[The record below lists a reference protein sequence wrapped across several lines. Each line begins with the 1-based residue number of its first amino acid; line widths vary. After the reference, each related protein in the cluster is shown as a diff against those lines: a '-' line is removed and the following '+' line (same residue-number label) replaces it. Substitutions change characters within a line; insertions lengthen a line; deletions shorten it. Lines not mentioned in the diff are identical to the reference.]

1 MESWL
6 TILLGLALLVFQG
19 YSEKKK
25 KEAAKS
31 KRNTI
36 SNEPFSNE
44 PFFFTNEP
52 EPEIEKEPEPVREV
66 REVILDTPQDSHFK
80 PIDIVRPE
88 LESISSGEIKDVEE
102 TTEKPFIAD
111 PRQLVIFSEIMKP
124 KYLEQ

>member
-25 KEAAKS
+25 KEAAKA
-31 KRNTI
+31 KRNIT
-36 SNEPFSNE
+36 SNETFSNE

-52 EPEIEKEPEPVREV
+52 EPELEPDPIKEIHED
-66 REVILDTPQDSHFK
+66 ILDTPQSAHYK
-80 PIDIVRPE
+80 PIDVVEPDQDN
-88 LESISSGEIKDVEE
+88 ISSGEIKDVVE
-102 TTEKPFIAD
+102 TIEKPFITD
-111 PRQLVIFSEIMKP
+111 SRQLVIFSEIMKP

>member
-6 TILLGLALLVFQG
+6 TILLGLALLLFQG

-25 KEAAKS
+25 KEAAKT
-31 KRNTI
+31 KKNII

-52 EPEIEKEPEPVREV
+52 EPERKPDPVVEIHEETDV
-66 REVILDTPQDSHFK
+66 PQNIHYK
-80 PIDIVRPE
+80 PIEIVPPEQDIFSAE
-88 LESISSGEIKDVEE
+88 EIKDHEE
-102 TTEKPFIAD
+102 ATEKPFVVD

>member
-66 REVILDTPQDSHFK
+66 REVILDTPQNSQFK
-80 PIDIVRPE
+80 PIDIVSPE
-88 LESISSGEIKDVEE
+88 QESISSGEIKDVED